1 MPYKTSLQ
9 EQNTPLKPEYSA
21 RAAIAQKCRR
31 ILERWR
37 LPGAW
42 VLLVPALGAIGAVSV
57 YPVLLGLW
65 LSFRNTTLSSP
76 DDAFI
81 GVSNYQQ
88 LFADGQFWNAWGHT
102 IEFTGASTLLET
114 VIGLAMALV
123 LTERFLGRGLVRA
136 AMLIPW
142 AIPTVVTSKMFG
154 WLFDGQHG
162 LVNYLARLFG
172 LIHTNIN
179 WYGSPEF
186 ALPTIV
192 IADVWK
198 TTPFMALLLLAGLQ
212 TIPRSLTEA
221 ASIDGATPWQQ
232 FWMVRFPLLAPSL
245 LIAAMFRAL
254 DAFRIFD
261 LVYVLTGGGPADSTE
276 VLSTLT
282 YKNLFS
288 ALQFGYGSALS
299 TIMFL
304 TEILIAVHIG
314 YQSPDGPGWYRQLH
328 RFALCA
334 LGRYRRCLSCRHVS
348 VGRIRIIFQ
357 RKIISGITGGA
368 VKE

>member
-1 MPYKTSLQ
+1 MPIAKTMTHVDLGPGLKLPRLRLG
-9 EQNTPLKPEYSA
+9 PLV
-21 RAAIAQKCRR
+21 
-31 ILERWR
+31 LV
-37 LPGAW
+37 LPTLAC
-42 VLLVPALGAIGAVSV
+42 IGAVSV

-65 LSFRNTTLSSP
+65 LSLRNTTLSSP
-76 DDAFI
+76 EDAFV
-81 GVSNYQQ
+81 GFANYQQ
-88 LFADGQFWNAWGHT
+88 LFSDGAFWNAWIHT
-102 IEFTGASTLLET
+102 VEFMGASTLLET
-114 VIGLAMALV
+114 AIGLGMALV
-123 LTERFLGRGLVRA
+123 MSERFLGRGIVRA
-136 AMLIPW
+136 AVLIPW

-162 LVNYLARLFG
+162 IVNYLLRSSG
-172 LIHTNIN
+172 LIGGNLN
-179 WYGSPEF
+179 WYGSPDL
-186 ALPTIV
+186 ALPTII

-221 ASIDGATPWQQ
+221 AAIDGASPWMR
-232 FWMVRFPLLAPSL
+232 FWAVRLPLLAPSL

-299 TIMFL
+299 TIMFV
-304 TEILIAVHIG
+304 TEIVIAAGFGFFLVK
-314 YQSPDGPGWYRQLH
+314 
-328 RFALCA
+328 RF
-334 LGRYRRCLSCRHVS
+334 RE
-348 VGRIRIIFQ
+348 
-357 RKIISGITGGA
+357 
-368 VKE
+368 VKL